1 MIASSIGKKFLAEYN
16 RRQNTNYSAKEFF
29 EKVFYP
35 LFYNH
40 AKHMMWV
47 HNSPFFQ
54 LREKENISK
63 RKEAFNKLQTR
74 IKDEDIDG
82 SVAVGYF
89 SSDPVAPTSGQIS
102 NLKFPFE
109 EEEIYASWIGA
120 GFGIA
125 LEGKLSVYFPEENIL
140 WAIFEGWEKY
150 RSYLNEYE
158 DLQNTQIERW
168 NGKWLIHRLSEFY
181 AEKALFNPLSSKKDG
196 GFEVRKIRWTE
207 LLLAIARIISIDVIM
222 GYVYRLDKTNT
233 TIGFIPFNLPQL
245 KRPVQFYIDLFG
257 ENEFLNNAGRILRLY
272 GTAFGFEKACEMG
285 VIGVR
290 ALEPKDLR
298 QYMSEQ
304 AKKSKLP
311 DYSKANEEQQISFK
325 TYQTW
330 LLAMLDNKQLW
341 DKANEAAQAYIQYE
355 GEAKKVSLKNLRQ
368 VEEVLNSSFKRKFI
382 EENIPI
388 VETSTNAANAI
399 NKLVEEINSMPEDSF
414 KYFLTLIKFR
424 YSFLKSQNK

>member
-16 RRQNTNYSAKEFF
+16 RRQNKNYSAKEFF
-29 EKVFYP
+29 EKVYYP
-35 LFYNH
+35 LFYDH
-40 AKHMMWV
+40 PKHMLWV

-54 LREKENISK
+54 LREKENLVK
-63 RKEAFNKLQTR
+63 RNDALNKLQSR
-74 IKDEDIDG
+74 IKDQDIDG

-89 SSDPVAPTSGQIS
+89 SNDILAPTSGQFS
-102 NLKFPFE
+102 NLKFPFN
-109 EEEIYASWIGA
+109 EEEIYTSWIGA

-125 LEGKLSVYFPEENIL
+125 LEGKLSVYFSKANIL

-150 RSYLNEYE
+150 RKYLNQYE

-168 NGKWLIHRLSEFY
+168 NGKWLIHRLSEDY
-181 AEKALFNPLSSKKDG
+181 EEKSLFDPLSSKKEG
-196 GFEVRKIRWTE
+196 GFEIKKSPWTKI
-207 LLLAIARIISIDVIM
+207 LLSITRIITTDVIM

-245 KRPVQFYIDLFG
+245 KKPVQFYKELFG
-257 ENEFLNNAGRILRLY
+257 ETEYLENGNRILSLY

-290 ALEPKDLR
+290 ALEPKD
-298 QYMSEQ
+298 M
-304 AKKSKLP
+304 KP
-311 DYSKANEEQQISFK
+311 NYSKATDEQQISFK

-341 DKANEAAQAYIQYE
+341 DRANEAAQAYIQYE
-355 GEAKKVSLKNLRQ
+355 SEAKKVSLKNLRQ
-368 VEEVLNSSFKRKFI
+368 VEEVLNSPSRRKFI
-382 EENIPI
+382 EENIPLI
-388 VETSTNAANAI
+388 QTSSNAATAI

-424 YSFLKSQNK
+424 YGFLKSQTR